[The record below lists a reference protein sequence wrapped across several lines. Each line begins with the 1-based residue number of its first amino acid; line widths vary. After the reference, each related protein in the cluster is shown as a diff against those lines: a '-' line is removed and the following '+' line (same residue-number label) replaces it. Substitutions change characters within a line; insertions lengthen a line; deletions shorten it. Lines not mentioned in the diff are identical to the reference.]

1 MEQHPIPQQISSYEF
16 KLVGE
21 MTLKQFMKAAG
32 GIVIALII
40 NSTKLFVLVKWP
52 LMAIFAGAGLAF
64 AFLPYQDR
72 PMEQWVWLFIKAIYK
87 PTIYIYRKTLNK
99 QDNAVVIS
107 LAKTKDKEERI
118 NGAKPRLINQ
128 KGIIKD
134 FIENIPSVK
143 ISIEENKEQVK
154 EEVVTTTKTKTLE
167 ELAKKAADEMT
178 DKTKEAVVVDD
189 WRSQKA
195 NLNLSKEKL
204 EATGK
209 VVFGEIP
216 MPDIPEIPNVVVGMA
231 TDMRGKIIEGAIIE
245 IQDEHGNPNRVLKTN
260 SLGQFKT
267 STPLL
272 NGKYLIICEKDNHTF
287 DRVDLVLDGR
297 IVQPI
302 KIISNG

>member
-1 MEQHPIPQQISSYEF
+1 MEQHAIPQQISSYEF

-40 NSTKLFVLVKWP
+40 NSSKLFVLVKWP
-52 LMAIFAGAGLAF
+52 LMLLIGGAGLAF
-64 AFLPYQDR
+64 AFVPYQDR
-72 PMEQWVWLFIKAIYK
+72 PLEKWVWLFFRAIYQ
-87 PTIYIYRKTLNK
+87 PTIFIYRKTANK
-99 QDNAVVIS
+99 QDNAVTIF
-107 LAKTKDKEERI
+107 LAKTRDKEEKT
-118 NGAKPRLINQ
+118 NSAKLRLINQ

-143 ISIEENKEQVK
+143 ITVK
-154 EEVVTTTKTKTLE
+154 EAEKIKTSEVEPIKKAKTLE
-167 ELAKKAADEMT
+167 DLAKEAADTMVDT
-178 DKTKEAVVVDD
+178 TKETVSVDA
-189 WRSQKA
+189 WRNQKA
-195 NLNLSKEKL
+195 NLGLSKEKL

-216 MPDIPEIPNVVVGMA
+216 MPDMPEIPNIVVGMA
-231 TDMRGKIIEGAIIE
+231 TDLRGKIVEGAIVE

-267 STPLL
+267 SSPLL
-272 NGKYLIICEKDNHTF
+272 NGKYLIICEKEGHEF

-302 KIISNG
+302 KIISK